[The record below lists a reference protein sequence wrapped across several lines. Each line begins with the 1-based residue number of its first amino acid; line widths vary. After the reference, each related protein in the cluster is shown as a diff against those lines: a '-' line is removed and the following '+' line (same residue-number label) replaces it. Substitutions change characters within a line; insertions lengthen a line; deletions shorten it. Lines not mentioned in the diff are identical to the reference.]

1 MEVGGGGTSGF
12 KDFDDIFGECEPE
25 DKPTSLA
32 DVVPWDV
39 EPKPPS
45 LVQEVAHSSVATPVG
60 DAFLVTWD
68 TSVATMEFKT
78 SESLDF
84 LDIPSERSGFGEAPR
99 ESFADVLASVDS
111 STEFLDIASER
122 SGFGEAPR
130 ESFADD
136 LAPVGSSTEFLDIAS
151 ERSGIGEA
159 PRESFAEF
167 SAPVGS
173 STEFLDIPN
182 ERSGFGEAPRES
194 FADVLAPVDSSTEFL
209 DIPNERSGFGEA
221 PRESFADV
229 LAPVDSSTEFLDIAS
244 ERSGIRKAPRESFAD
259 VLAPVDSST
268 EFLDIPSE
276 RSGFGEAPRESFA
289 EFSAPVDSSTEFGDF
304 SAPADDYADFT
315 PSSVADASSAD
326 DFGDFE
332 SSGVTSFGDFTF
344 ENTQK
349 PIVCTSLLDV
359 LVKDI
364 HTNHVKWDASTA
376 SVREEAAYAL
386 QQCKAALA
394 QKVNEAVVHH
404 ALFSETS
411 TAYAEYQSTI
421 HSSDRSA
428 ILAALRKLQLDIFED
443 MSTKATLSMAEQA
456 ALSAQASIA
465 SHAQQHKDKAP
476 GLKFQFAWHSKD
488 KPDHD
493 DRVASIRVLT
503 PTGASISKLHRN
515 SFSNLHA
522 TTNTASGGGSE
533 GEHTSGSDGDGDN
546 WETASATSDCTT
558 GGTADDHRPSQP
570 SRTGSGSLAGAV
582 TGSGLM
588 KKLSTKLGFS
598 SLRST
603 LSLASTKTKVVSL
616 SLRRKG
622 DSAVRTFEAPMDS
635 ISGGFDELKWKCA
648 VFLYDAD
655 EVAAVAPSQI
665 QVIGSNGVTV
675 PSTDRFALQKLLKDK
690 GTVWTIDVGTD
701 AKESTSDT

>member
-45 LVQEVAHSSVATPVG
+45 LVQEDAHSSVATPVG

-99 ESFADVLASVDS
+99 ESFADVLAPVDS
-111 STEFLDIASER
+111 LTEFLDIASER

-130 ESFADD
+130 ESFADV
-136 LAPVGSSTEFLDIAS
+136 LAPVDSLTEFLDIAS
-151 ERSGIGEA
+151 ERSGFGEAPRESERSSFGEA

-167 SAPVGS
+167 S
-173 STEFLDIPN
+173 
-182 ERSGFGEAPRES
+182 
-194 FADVLAPVDSSTEFL
+194 
-209 DIPNERSGFGEA
+209 
-221 PRESFADV
+221 
-229 LAPVDSSTEFLDIAS
+229 
-244 ERSGIRKAPRESFAD
+244 
-259 VLAPVDSST
+259 APVDSST

-276 RSGFGEAPRESFA
+276 RSSFGEAPRESFA

-344 ENTQK
+344 VPPPPHVASTPVPFDQAKITSLLAQGFPILSSTRPSLFLPTTSSSTTPHQILGSVDFENTQK

-386 QQCKAALA
+386 QQCKATLA

-515 SFSNLHA
+515 SFSNMHA

-622 DSAVRTFEAPMDS
+622 DSAVRTFDAPMDS

-675 PSTDRFALQKLLKDK
+675 SSTDRFALQKLLKDK

>member
-45 LVQEVAHSSVATPVG
+45 LVQEDAHSSVATPVG

-99 ESFADVLASVDS
+99 DS
-111 STEFLDIASER
+111 I
-122 SGFGEAPR
+122 
-130 ESFADD
+130 
-136 LAPVGSSTEFLDIAS
+136 
-151 ERSGIGEA
+151 
-159 PRESFAEF
+159 
-167 SAPVGS
+167 
-173 STEFLDIPN
+173 
-182 ERSGFGEAPRES
+182 
-194 FADVLAPVDSSTEFL
+194 ADVLAPVDSSTEFL

-221 PRESFADV
+221 PRESFAEFS
-229 LAPVDSSTEFLDIAS
+229 APV
-244 ERSGIRKAPRESFAD
+244 G
-259 VLAPVDSST
+259 SST

-289 EFSAPVDSSTEFGDF
+289 DVLAPVNSSTEFLDIPSERSGFGEAPRESFADVLAPVDSSTEFGDF
-304 SAPADDYADFT
+304 SAPADDYAGFT

-332 SSGVTSFGDFTF
+332 SSDVTSFGDFTF

-515 SFSNLHA
+515 SFSNMHA

-675 PSTDRFALQKLLKDK
+675 SSTDRFALQKLLKDK
-690 GTVWTIDVGTD
+690 GTVWTVDVGTD

>member
-1 MEVGGGGTSGF
+1 G
-12 KDFDDIFGECEPE
+12 
-25 DKPTSLA
+25 SL
-32 DVVPWDV
+32 
-39 EPKPPS
+39 
-45 LVQEVAHSSVATPVG
+45 
-60 DAFLVTWD
+60 
-68 TSVATMEFKT
+68 
-78 SESLDF
+78 
-84 LDIPSERSGFGEAPR
+84 
-99 ESFADVLASVDS
+99 
-111 STEFLDIASER
+111 
-122 SGFGEAPR
+122 
-130 ESFADD
+130 
-136 LAPVGSSTEFLDIAS
+136 TEFLDIAS

-167 SAPVGS
+167 SAPVG
-173 STEFLDIPN
+173 
-182 ERSGFGEAPRES
+182 
-194 FADVLAPVDSSTEFL
+194 SSTEFL

>member
-1 MEVGGGGTSGF
+1 
-12 KDFDDIFGECEPE
+12 D
-25 DKPTSLA
+25 
-32 DVVPWDV
+32 
-39 EPKPPS
+39 
-45 LVQEVAHSSVATPVG
+45 AHSSVATPVG

-78 SESLDF
+78 SESL
-84 LDIPSERSGFGEAPR
+84 
-99 ESFADVLASVDS
+99 
-111 STEFLDIASER
+111 
-122 SGFGEAPR
+122 
-130 ESFADD
+130 
-136 LAPVGSSTEFLDIAS
+136 
-151 ERSGIGEA
+151 
-159 PRESFAEF
+159 
-167 SAPVGS
+167 
-173 STEFLDIPN
+173 
-182 ERSGFGEAPRES
+182 
-194 FADVLAPVDSSTEFL
+194 
-209 DIPNERSGFGEA
+209 
-221 PRESFADV
+221 
-229 LAPVDSSTEFLDIAS
+229 
-244 ERSGIRKAPRESFAD
+244 
-259 VLAPVDSST
+259 

-276 RSGFGEAPRESFA
+276 RSGFGEAPP
-289 EFSAPVDSSTEFGDF
+289 PVGSSTEFGDF
-304 SAPADDYADFT
+304 SAPADDYAGFT

-326 DFGDFE
+326 EFGDFE
-332 SSGVTSFGDFTF
+332 SSDVTSFGDFTF

-515 SFSNLHA
+515 SFSNMHA

-675 PSTDRFALQKLLKDK
+675 SSTDRFALQKLLKDK
-690 GTVWTIDVGTD
+690 GTVWTVDVGTD

>member
-1 MEVGGGGTSGF
+1 V
-12 KDFDDIFGECEPE
+12 
-25 DKPTSLA
+25 LA
-32 DVVPWDV
+32 PVN
-39 EPKPPS
+39 
-45 LVQEVAHSSVATPVG
+45 SST
-60 DAFLVTWD
+60 
-68 TSVATMEFKT
+68 E
-78 SESLDF
+78 F

-99 ESFADVLASVDS
+99 ESFADVLA
-111 STEFLDIASER
+111 
-122 SGFGEAPR
+122 
-130 ESFADD
+130 
-136 LAPVGSSTEFLDIAS
+136 PVGSSTEFLDIPS
-151 ERSGIGEA
+151 ERSGFGEA
-159 PRESFAEF
+159 PCESFAEF

-173 STEFLDIPN
+173 STEFLDIPS

-194 FADVLAPVDSSTEFL
+194 FAEFSAPVDSS
-209 DIPNERSGFGEA
+209 I
-221 PRESFADV
+221 
-229 LAPVDSSTEFLDIAS
+229 EFLDIAN
-244 ERSGIRKAPRESFAD
+244 
-259 VLAPVDSST
+259 
-268 EFLDIPSE
+268 E

-304 SAPADDYADFT
+304 SAPADDYAGFT

-326 DFGDFE
+326 EFGDFE
-332 SSGVTSFGDFTF
+332 SSDVTSFGDFTF

-515 SFSNLHA
+515 SFSNMHA

-675 PSTDRFALQKLLKDK
+675 SSTDRFALQKLLKDK
-690 GTVWTIDVGTD
+690 GTVWTVDVGTD